1 MESREKE
8 RNVKIRLHSSIRHP
22 GQDEE
27 KHELTATGLLIEKA
41 GKSYL
46 KYEEEQQSGKPIQ
59 TIVKLDSTDALIM
72 RRGAVNMRLPF
83 IKAGERPGT
92 YGNGPATF
100 DLVVKTGKLDFTKQE
115 DNSGGRFNVNYDLHA
130 EGSLLG
136 TYELTITYTEGT
148 I

>member
-1 MESREKE
+1 MESREKG
-8 RNVKIRLHSSIRHP
+8 RYVTIKLHSSIRHP

-27 KHELTATGLLIEKA
+27 KHELNAKGLLIEKA

-46 KYEEEQQSGKPIQ
+46 KYEEQQSGKSIQ

-72 RRGAVNMRLPF
+72 RRGAVTMRLPF
-83 IKAGERPGT
+83 VASGERPGT
-92 YGNGPATF
+92 YGSGPATF
-100 DLVVKTGKLDFTKQE
+100 DLVVKTAKLDFTEQE

>member
-8 RNVKIRLHSSIRHP
+8 RNVKIKLQSSIRHP

-27 KHELTATGLLIEKA
+27 KHELNATGLLIEKA
-41 GKSYL
+41 GKPYL
-46 KYEEEQQSGKPIQ
+46 KYEEEQGGKRIQ
-59 TIVKLDSTDALIM
+59 TIVRLDSSDALIM

-83 IKAGERPGT
+83 IEAGERSGT
-92 YGNGPATF
+92 YGNGPAAF
-100 DLVVKTGKLDFTKQE
+100 DLVVKTEKLDFTERK
-115 DNSGGRFNVNYDLHA
+115 DGSGGRFNVNYNLHA

>member
-1 MESREKE
+1 METQKKD
-8 RNVKIRLHSSIRHP
+8 RNVLIRLYSSIRHP
-22 GQDEE
+22 DQDEE
-27 KHELTATGLLIEKA
+27 KHELTANGLLIEKA

-46 KYEEEQQSGKPIQ
+46 KYEEQQSGKSIQ

-72 RRGAVNMRLPF
+72 RRGAVTMRLPF
-83 IKAGERPGT
+83 VAAGERLGT
-92 YGNGPATF
+92 YGSGPATF
-100 DLVVKTGKLDFTKQE
+100 DLVVKTDKLEFTEQK
-115 DNSGGRFNVNYDLHA
+115 DKSGGRFNVNYDLHA